1 MTKILI
7 VAPSWV
13 GDAML
18 AQPLFM
24 RLHERLPDLTL
35 DVLAPAWVAPLLRR
49 MPEVNEILINPFGHG
64 AIKLRE
70 RWRFGRGLRDRNYD
84 QAILLPN
91 SLKSA
96 LAPFFAGIATRTGFQ
111 GEARFGLVNDMRE
124 LHRHAL
130 PLMVERFAAL
140 AEPSGNI
147 PRFPIPQPKLRVI
160 ESDRQRTLRK
170 LGLTLE
176 RPIAALCPG
185 AEYGPAKR
193 WPPAYFAE
201 LAVKLSSA
209 GYAVWII
216 GSAKDIE
223 IGAEIA
229 SASGNRAIDLCGKTS
244 LDEAIDLLS
253 CAALVVANDSGLMHI
268 AAALDKP
275 MLALYGSSSPRFT
288 PPLSDHAKVIKLD
301 LPCSP
306 CFKRVCPLGHFNCMM
321 QLTPERVMQS
331 VGDLRIG
338 RDKLV

>member
-1 MTKILI
+1 MNKILI
-7 VAPSWV
+7 VTPSWV

-24 RLHERLPDLTL
+24 RLHERLPGLIL
-35 DVLAPAWVAPLLRR
+35 DMLAPAWVAPLLRR
-49 MPEVNEILINPFGHG
+49 MPEVHDIIINPFGHG

-70 RWRFGRGLRDRNYD
+70 RWRFGRGLRERNYD
-84 QAILLPN
+84 QAILLTN

-96 LAPFFAGIATRTGFQ
+96 LVPFFARIATRTGFQ

-140 AEPSGNI
+140 AEPWGNI
-147 PRFPIPQPKLRVI
+147 PRFPIPQPRLLVA
-160 ESDRQRTLRK
+160 ESDQQRTLRT
-170 LGLTLE
+170 LGLTLQ
-176 RPIAALCPG
+176 RPIVALCPG

-201 LAVKLSSA
+201 LAVKFSAA

-216 GSAKDIE
+216 GSPKDIGIGSE
-223 IGAEIA
+223 IE
-229 SASGNRAIDLCGKTS
+229 SASGDRATNLCGNTS

-253 CAALVVANDSGLMHI
+253 CAALVVSNDSGLMHI

-288 PPLSDHAKVIKLD
+288 PPLSGHAKVIKLD
-301 LPCSP
+301 LECSP

-321 QLTPERVMQS
+321 QMTPERVMQEAEALPLDAH
-331 VGDLRIG
+331 V
-338 RDKLV
+338 

>member
-1 MTKILI
+1 
-7 VAPSWV
+7 
-13 GDAML
+13 ML

-24 RLHERLPDLTL
+24 RLHERLPGLIL
-35 DVLAPAWVAPLLRR
+35 DMLAPAWVAPLLRR
-49 MPEVNEILINPFGHG
+49 MPEVHDIIINPFGHG

-70 RWRFGRGLRDRNYD
+70 RWRFGRGLRERNYD
-84 QAILLPN
+84 QAILLTN

-96 LAPFFAGIATRTGFQ
+96 LVPFFARIATRTGFQ

-147 PRFPIPQPKLRVI
+147 PRFPIPQPRLRVA
-160 ESDRQRTLRK
+160 ESDQRRTLRT
-170 LGLTLE
+170 LRLTLQ

-193 WPPAYFAE
+193 WPPAYFAG
-201 LAVKLSSA
+201 LAVKLSAA

-216 GSAKDIE
+216 GSPKDIGIGSE
-223 IGAEIA
+223 IE
-229 SASGNRAIDLCGKTS
+229 SASGDRATNLCGNTS

-253 CAALVVANDSGLMHI
+253 CAALVVSNDSGLMHI

-288 PPLSDHAKVIKLD
+288 PPLSGHAKVIKLD
-301 LPCSP
+301 LECSP

-321 QLTPERVMQS
+321 QMTPERVMQEAETLPLDAH
-331 VGDLRIG
+331 V
-338 RDKLV
+338 